1 VKTNNCCCNIPQR
14 YGCRG
19 TSRWIDH
26 CHCHHCYLRGATGA
40 TGATGIGT
48 TGSTGS
54 TGFTGATGATGIAGS
69 TGLTGSTG
77 ATGATGGIT
86 QLRGIEVQLQG
97 EALTVASGAPVLF
110 DTAITNQSLFMSYN
124 AGTGLITITQSG
136 VFYIDWWVSTDGIA
150 GGEDVFITFSVITS
164 AGDNIKASSPVGTG
178 QISGNALI
186 AITASPITPVTLQ
199 LVNATDG
206 TIGYGFTLIK
216 ANLTIF
222 NVAF

>member
-1 VKTNNCCCNIPQR
+1 
-14 YGCRG
+14 
-19 TSRWIDH
+19 
-26 CHCHHCYLRGATGA
+26 LRCATGA
-40 TGATGIGT
+40 TGATGIGTAGSTGSTGFTGPTGPTGSTGATGAAGIGT

-54 TGFTGATGATGIAGS
+54 TGFTGS
-69 TGLTGSTG
+69 TGSTGSTG
-77 ATGATGGIT
+77 ATGGTT
-86 QLRGIEVQLQG
+86 QLRGIEIQLQG
-97 EALTVASGAPVLF
+97 ETSTVASGAPVLF

-150 GGEDVFITFSVITS
+150 GGEDVFITFSIITS
-164 AGDNIKASSPVGTG
+164 AGDNIRASSPIGTG

-206 TIGYGFTLIK
+206 TIGYGFTPIK

-222 NVAF
+222 NVTF